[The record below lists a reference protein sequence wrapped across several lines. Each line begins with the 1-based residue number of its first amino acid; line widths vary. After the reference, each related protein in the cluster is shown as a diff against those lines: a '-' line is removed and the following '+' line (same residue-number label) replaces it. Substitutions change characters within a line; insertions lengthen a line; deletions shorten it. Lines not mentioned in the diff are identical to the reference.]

1 MQLIQVSAPLRSVA
15 WLCINLHPLSVQQGV
30 TQRRVEKAEI
40 LEHTVLFLQNT
51 GDGDRKKGED
61 GEKQHPFQDGFSGCL
76 QRAAHFLGQEGE
88 GLQLEAALNS
98 TFSARLNS
106 HACMNTEVPAKAHSS
121 NSLPS
126 TTCHQSSHLM
136 KIQESH
142 YRQQLCEV
150 YRRHLS
156 HAHRASLQHGDP
168 KPPQL
173 PHRHAAK
180 EAQSQNLPDSQS
192 VWRPWPWSSRG
203 AWIGILNCKTTLI
216 SYELITRMPHSLL
229 LRLLWC

>member
-1 MQLIQVSAPLRSVA
+1 RHWSNLPGLISFNLSLVAPQASGGESSSERMNHSLESLRT
-15 WLCINLHPLSVQQGV
+15 LLLQGPLHHGV

-61 GEKQHPFQDGFSGCL
+61 GENQHSFQDGFSGCL

-88 GLQLEAALNS
+88 VL
-98 TFSARLNS
+98 
-106 HACMNTEVPAKAHSS
+106 AKAHSS
-121 NSLPS
+121 ISLPS

-156 HAHRASLQHGDP
+156 YAHRAPLRHGDP

-173 PHRHAAK
+173 PHRHSDK
-180 EAQSQNLPDSQS
+180 EAQSQNLPGSQS
-192 VWRPWPWSSRG
+192 VWRPWP
-203 AWIGILNCKTTLI
+203 
-216 SYELITRMPHSLL
+216 
-229 LRLLWC
+229 

>member
-1 MQLIQVSAPLRSVA
+1 MKPLGGTENRKTDRKLLKLQVERLRRERINHSLESLRTLLLQGPL
-15 WLCINLHPLSVQQGV
+15 HHGV

-76 QRAAHFLGQEGE
+76 QRAAHFLGQEEE

-106 HACMNTEVPAKAHSS
+106 QACMNPEVPAKAHSS
-121 NSLPS
+121 TSLPN
-126 TTCHQSSHLM
+126 TTCHQSSNLM

-142 YRQQLCEV
+142 YRQQLYDV

-156 HAHRASLQHGDP
+156 HAHRAPLRHGDP

-173 PHRHAAK
+173 PHRHADK
-180 EAQSQNLPDSQS
+180 EAQSQNLPGSQS
-192 VWRPWPWSSRG
+192 VWRPWP
-203 AWIGILNCKTTLI
+203 
-216 SYELITRMPHSLL
+216 
-229 LRLLWC
+229 

>member
-1 MQLIQVSAPLRSVA
+1 SFRDRMLDSLLKPQVERRRRERMNPSLESLRT
-15 WLCINLHPLSVQQGV
+15 LLV

-51 GDGDRKKGED
+51 GDVDRKKGED

-76 QRAAHFLGQEGE
+76 QRAAHFLGQEEE

-98 TFSARLNS
+98 TFSARLIWLKPTLPS
-106 HACMNTEVPAKAHSS
+106 LCPIQSHSS

-156 HAHRASLQHGDP
+156 YAHRAPLRHGDP

-173 PHRHAAK
+173 PHRHADK
-180 EAQSQNLPDSQS
+180 EAQSQNLPGSQS
-192 VWRPWPWSSRG
+192 VWRPWP
-203 AWIGILNCKTTLI
+203 
-216 SYELITRMPHSLL
+216 
-229 LRLLWC
+229 

>member
-1 MQLIQVSAPLRSVA
+1 SFRDRMLDSLLKPQVERRRRERMNHSLESLRT
-15 WLCINLHPLSVQQGV
+15 LLLV

-51 GDGDRKKGED
+51 GD
-61 GEKQHPFQDGFSGCL
+61 
-76 QRAAHFLGQEGE
+76 RAAHSLGQEEE

-106 HACMNTEVPAKAHSS
+106 HACMNTEVTY
-121 NSLPS
+121 LPN
-126 TTCHQSSHLM
+126 TMCHQSSHLM

-156 HAHRASLQHGDP
+156 HAHRAPLRHGDP

-173 PHRHAAK
+173 PHRHADK
-180 EAQSQNLPDSQS
+180 EAQSQNLPGSQS
-192 VWRPWPWSSRG
+192 VWGPWP
-203 AWIGILNCKTTLI
+203 
-216 SYELITRMPHSLL
+216 
-229 LRLLWC
+229 

>member
-1 MQLIQVSAPLRSVA
+1 MKPLGEKENRKIDRMLLKPQVERRRRERMNHSLESLRTLLLQGPLHQHDCALIFP
-15 WLCINLHPLSVQQGV
+15 
-30 TQRRVEKAEI
+30 
-40 LEHTVLFLQNT
+40 LFLAN
-51 GDGDRKKGED
+51 RVKKVEYGEN
-61 GEKQHPFQDGFSGCL
+61 QHSFQDGFSGCL

-121 NSLPS
+121 ISLPN
-126 TTCHQSSHLM
+126 TMCHQSSHLM

-142 YRQQLCEV
+142 YRQQLCED

-156 HAHRASLQHGDP
+156 HAHRAPLRHGDP

-173 PHRHAAK
+173 PHRHADK
-180 EAQSQNLPDSQS
+180 EAQSQNLPGSQS
-192 VWRPWPWSSRG
+192 VWRPWP
-203 AWIGILNCKTTLI
+203 
-216 SYELITRMPHSLL
+216 
-229 LRLLWC
+229 

>member
-1 MQLIQVSAPLRSVA
+1 MKPLEGTENRKTDRKLLKPQVERRRRQRMNHSLESLRTLLLQGPL
-15 WLCINLHPLSVQQGV
+15 HQGV

-106 HACMNTEVPAKAHSS
+106 YACMNTEVPAKAHSS
-121 NSLPS
+121 NSLPN

-156 HAHRASLQHGDP
+156 HAHRAPLRHGDP
-168 KPPQL
+168 KPPQQ

-180 EAQSQNLPDSQS
+180 EAQSQNLPASQS
-192 VWRPWPWSSRG
+192 VWRPWP
-203 AWIGILNCKTTLI
+203 
-216 SYELITRMPHSLL
+216 
-229 LRLLWC
+229 